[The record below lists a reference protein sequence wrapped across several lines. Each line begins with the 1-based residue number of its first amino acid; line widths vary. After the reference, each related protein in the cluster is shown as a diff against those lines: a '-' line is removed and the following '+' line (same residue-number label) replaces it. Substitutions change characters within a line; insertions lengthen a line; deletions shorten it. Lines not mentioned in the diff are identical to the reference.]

1 MSDSTAWNELDV
13 EEATGAILPR
23 RPVRDTAD
31 LDITPMID
39 ITFLLLIFF
48 LVASIPDAQTAVE
61 LPPAHYGG
69 SVNRRTSVIITVAER
84 GGPGPPLV
92 YLAEG
97 KVGSPLPDD
106 PDRQEAEI
114 VDAVERGYAD
124 GKPSVLVAAERGVK
138 HREVARVAAAAGRV
152 EGIKL
157 HLAVLEVE

>member
-1 MSDSTAWNELDV
+1 MSENADWNELSA
-13 EEATGAILPR
+13 EEDTGAILPR
-23 RPVRDTAD
+23 RPVQDTAD

-48 LVASIPDAQTAVE
+48 LVASIPDARTAVE

-84 GGPGPPLV
+84 DGPGPPLV
-92 YLAEG
+92 YLADG
-97 KVGSPLPDD
+97 KLGAPLSDD
-106 PDRQEAEI
+106 PAMQETEI
-114 VDAVERGYAD
+114 ARAVEEGYAE

-138 HREVARVAAAAGRV
+138 HRDVSRVAAAASQV

>member
-1 MSDSTAWNELDV
+1 MPDNVVWNELPAEEDV
-13 EEATGAILPR
+13 GVILPR

-48 LVASIPDAQTAVE
+48 LVASIPDAQTSVE

-92 YLAEG
+92 YLADG
-97 KVGSPLPDD
+97 KLGTPLPDD
-106 PDRQEAEI
+106 PVLQAAEI
-114 VDAVERGYAD
+114 AQAVEEGFVT
-124 GKPSVLVAAERGVK
+124 GKPAVLVAAERGVK
-138 HREVARVAAAAGRV
+138 HREVARVAAAASQV